1 MFTQSHL
8 HRMTPTLSVIDPRTL
23 QIRTVAYYRSV
34 AELPAQAGITRQV
47 FDAAT
52 RLMRSWDARLASIS
66 ATPNLRKTFS
76 LSDKPL
82 LADSVD
88 TGWRVVL
95 YGSTGVPL
103 CQWDGRHSQ
112 RQIAYD
118 TALRPVAITE
128 QTQDAQP
135 CVSER
140 LTYAEISNE
149 AAAHNRC
156 GKLIRHDDPA
166 GCLTISDYSLASE
179 ILSQSR
185 CFISDLLTPDWKLEL
200 AERENMLESAAATTR
215 WRFDASG
222 NVLSQCDARNN
233 ETLKAYNVA
242 GQLCHIQLK
251 RPNLPDK
258 TLLSHIVYNAEGQIE
273 QETAGNDVK
282 TTRRHAAQSG
292 RVLRLTVSHGNHCYV
307 DEHYSYDPV
316 GNITHIEDAAQAVQ
330 HFRNQRTAPVSTYQ
344 YDTLYQLIEATG
356 REATPSNQGPG
367 LPELHSPL
375 LDPTRMG
382 TYRQSFTYDAAGNL
396 QTLIHASNNGY
407 ARHMQT
413 SGYSNRSLLKP
424 ETGVPDFNA
433 SFDANGNLQRL
444 APGAQ
449 TLKWDIRNQLCEV
462 QQVSRQGADN
472 DHECY
477 RYDAQGQRVRK
488 VTLRNT
494 GSITNNRE
502 VRYLPGLEIHYSNL
516 KEERHVINIETSN
529 NSVRVFHWPEP
540 TRADIPDNQIHY
552 SVTNPFSTSMLELD
566 DTAGVLTQEG
576 YYPFGGSAWWAA
588 KNQTQADYKTVRYSR
603 MERDATGLYY
613 YGLRYYAPWLQ
624 RWISPDPAGT
634 LDGLNLFRFCRNN
647 PIFFRDPDG
656 GLPVLNGPDPED
668 IQLPAGMTEAQIK
681 SIEMDHRIGPM
692 SVAVILHQIP
702 LPKEFKL
709 DRWSGRTFKRAGPGT
724 AFTAIANINTGD
736 IYFAP
741 LESNLRSMPPTN
753 RTRDESALTNRHGN
767 QVRSPPITHV
777 PLGNPSHS
785 QLSERVGLNQKD
797 VVGFALT
804 RGLTGRIYNMTFM
817 SRSSNNTDLEGN
829 QSFTKGNYSTP
840 ASRSKYKFVIEE
852 VPGDPTTRTRMINM
866 LPKEWADAISS
877 YLKREL
883 GRDIS
888 KINPNPF
895 INSPPPP
902 VAPAQAPRPAAPG
915 TSGTQV
921 RRL

>member
-8 HRMTPTLSVIDPRTL
+8 HRMTPTLSVIDPRAL
-23 QIRTVAYYRSV
+23 QIRTVAYCRSD

-140 LTYAEISNE
+140 MTYAEMSNE

-258 TLLSHIVYNAEGQIE
+258 TLLSHIGYNAEGQIE

-316 GNITHIEDAAQAVQ
+316 GNITHIEDAAQAVH

-356 REATPSNQGPG
+356 REATPSN
-367 LPELHSPL
+367 
-375 LDPTRMG
+375 
-382 TYRQSFTYDAAGNL
+382 
-396 QTLIHASNNGY
+396 
-407 ARHMQT
+407 
-413 SGYSNRSLLKP
+413 
-424 ETGVPDFNA
+424 
-433 SFDANGNLQRL
+433 
-444 APGAQ
+444 
-449 TLKWDIRNQLCEV
+449 
-462 QQVSRQGADN
+462 
-472 DHECY
+472 
-477 RYDAQGQRVRK
+477 
-488 VTLRNT
+488 
-494 GSITNNRE
+494 
-502 VRYLPGLEIHYSNL
+502 
-516 KEERHVINIETSN
+516 
-529 NSVRVFHWPEP
+529 
-540 TRADIPDNQIHY
+540 
-552 SVTNPFSTSMLELD
+552 
-566 DTAGVLTQEG
+566 
-576 YYPFGGSAWWAA
+576 
-588 KNQTQADYKTVRYSR
+588 
-603 MERDATGLYY
+603 
-613 YGLRYYAPWLQ
+613 
-624 RWISPDPAGT
+624 
-634 LDGLNLFRFCRNN
+634 
-647 PIFFRDPDG
+647 
-656 GLPVLNGPDPED
+656 
-668 IQLPAGMTEAQIK
+668 
-681 SIEMDHRIGPM
+681 
-692 SVAVILHQIP
+692 
-702 LPKEFKL
+702 
-709 DRWSGRTFKRAGPGT
+709 
-724 AFTAIANINTGD
+724 
-736 IYFAP
+736 
-741 LESNLRSMPPTN
+741 
-753 RTRDESALTNRHGN
+753 
-767 QVRSPPITHV
+767 
-777 PLGNPSHS
+777 
-785 QLSERVGLNQKD
+785 
-797 VVGFALT
+797 
-804 RGLTGRIYNMTFM
+804 
-817 SRSSNNTDLEGN
+817 
-829 QSFTKGNYSTP
+829 
-840 ASRSKYKFVIEE
+840 
-852 VPGDPTTRTRMINM
+852 
-866 LPKEWADAISS
+866 
-877 YLKREL
+877 
-883 GRDIS
+883 
-888 KINPNPF
+888 
-895 INSPPPP
+895 
-902 VAPAQAPRPAAPG
+902 
-915 TSGTQV
+915 
-921 RRL
+921 